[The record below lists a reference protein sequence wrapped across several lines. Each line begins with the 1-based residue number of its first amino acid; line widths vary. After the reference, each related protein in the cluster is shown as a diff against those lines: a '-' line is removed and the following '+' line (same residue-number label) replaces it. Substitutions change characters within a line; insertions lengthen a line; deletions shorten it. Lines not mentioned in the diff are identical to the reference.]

1 MAGRVVLYCAFAFFG
16 VIAFLATT
24 SDASSRTGEC
34 TAVSTSLLTGLAD
47 VGARVDATDKT
58 DPVKGVAGLLEV
70 AAAYDRLMGDLQ
82 RLKVGASDVKEA
94 RTDLA
99 RAVDQLHGWLVS
111 YAQSVQKGE
120 LQNLKSYRASV
131 DAARRDVDQNVK
143 RLQGICSP

>member
-34 TAVSTSLLTGLAD
+34 TAVSTALLSGFAD
-47 VGARVDATDKT
+47 VGARIDATDKT

-82 RLKVGASDVKEA
+82 RLKIGAADVKNA
-94 RTDLA
+94 RGDLV
-99 RAVDQLHGWLVS
+99 RTTDQLHGWLVS
-111 YAQSVQKGE
+111 YAQAVQKGE
-120 LQNLKSYRASV
+120 IQNLKSYRGNV
-131 DAARRDVDQNVK
+131 EAARREVDENVK